1 MTSKQPIAIDRRKLV
16 AGAGAALA
24 TGATFRLTRAQS
36 STPGAAESSTPTAA
50 TCVLTPE
57 LTEGP
62 YYVAN
67 ELVRKDITEGKD
79 GVPLALKIA
88 VQQTSSC
95 APLAN
100 AAVDIWHCD
109 ALGYYSGITGENPG
123 GGGTSVTGA
132 DNKGTTFLR
141 GIQLTDEQGVATF
154 RTIYP
159 GWYTGRTVHIHLKVH
174 VGGTEGASSAGTSA
188 TPAGAGET
196 YTGGH
201 VAHTGQLFFDD
212 AISDQVYTLQPYA
225 THTGNRTRNDGD
237 NILGDHADEP
247 GFLLDL
253 TPTDASDLSKGFTG
267 TITIG
272 VDPNATPAA
281 TGPGGQG
288 GPGGGG
294 PGGPPPT
301 QSTPPA

>member
-1 MTSKQPIAIDRRKLV
+1 LTKKQPIIDRRTLV
-16 AGAGAALA
+16 AGAGAVLA
-24 TGATFRLTRAQS
+24 AGTTLRLVQAQS
-36 STPGAAESSTPTAA
+36 STPAASAA
-50 TCVLTPE
+50 GSPAAAACVLTPE

-67 ELVRKDITEGKD
+67 ELVRQDITEGKA
-79 GVPLALKIA
+79 GVPLTLKIT
-88 VQQTSSC
+88 VQHSTGC
-95 APLAN
+95 TPLAN

-123 GGGTSVTGA
+123 GGGTSVTTSKNA
-132 DNKGTTFLR
+132 TTTFLR
-141 GIQLTDEQGVATF
+141 GIQPTDDQGVATF
-154 RTIYP
+154 QTIYS

-174 VGGTEGASSAGTSA
+174 VGGTEAK
-188 TPAGAGET
+188 T

-212 AISDQVYTLQPYA
+212 TISDKVFALQPYA
-225 THTGNRTRNDGD
+225 THTGTRTRNGED

-253 TPTDASDLSKGFTG
+253 TQTDASDLSQGFTG
-267 TITIG
+267 TIALG

-281 TGPGGQG
+281 TGPGGNGNQ
-288 GPGGGG
+288 GG
-294 PGGPPPT
+294 PGGPPPS
-301 QSTPPA
+301 QQGTPPA